1 MQRAINEPGKANE
14 RALGPG
20 ALNGK
25 RYIESLRDGRE
36 VWVAGERVKDVTA
49 HPVFAGICREMA
61 RIYDMQHAPETMDQM
76 TFANENG
83 ARVSYSYLEPKSY
96 DDLVL
101 RRRNAE
107 IWAQESFGMMGRYP
121 DFCAAI
127 AIGFKSA
134 GDELAKFNPA
144 FAKNAAWHHQ
154 FASENDLCLG
164 HGLHDPTMDKS
175 LRPEEDPDRCLR
187 IVKETDS
194 GYIVRGARLVT
205 LAPLCHEMQIAPT
218 YQLNERE
225 KDHAIWFA
233 IPANVKGLKIIC
245 REPFSNRSAFDHP
258 ASSRFD
264 EEDAMVIF
272 DDVLVPFERVF
283 LAREPLAARQ
293 LFGPRVMAWAGA
305 SATVQAIARME
316 LLIGVA
322 HLMAKTAGT
331 DTRPQVQVEL
341 GEMVTYQRILQS
353 ILRASEVDC
362 VKLPNGLVT
371 PGPMIHQRALTALV
385 SERIINILEHI
396 GSSSLI
402 FAPSEKDFEAPEL
415 RPLLDVYS
423 RGKGASGIDRVKLA
437 KLAWELTGDQFGGR
451 QQLYERLHSGD
462 PQTVISLS
470 YLQYDKRKAV
480 KMVERLIGATFTV

>member
-1 MQRAINEPGKANE
+1 MNEQRKNK
-14 RALGPG
+14 ALGPG
-20 ALNGK
+20 ALNGQ

-36 VWVAGERVKDVTA
+36 VWVNGERIKDVTT
-49 HPVFAGICREMA
+49 HPLFAGMLREMA
-61 RIYDMQHAPETMDQM
+61 RIYDMQYAPETIDQM
-76 TFANENG
+76 TFVNENG
-83 ARVSYSYLEPKSY
+83 TRVSYSYLEPKSSE
-96 DDLVL
+96 DLVL

-127 AIGFKSA
+127 AVGFKNA
-134 GDELAKFNPA
+134 GDELAKFDPA
-144 FAKNAAWHHQ
+144 FARNAAWHHQ

-175 LRPEEDPDRCLR
+175 LRPEQDPDRCLR

-205 LAPLCHEMQIAPT
+205 LAPFAHEMQIAPT

-225 KDHAIWFA
+225 LDHAIWFA
-233 IPANVKGLKIIC
+233 IPSNAKGLKIVC
-245 REPFSNRSAFDHP
+245 REPFSNRSGFEHP

-272 DDVLVPFERVF
+272 DDVLVPYERVF
-283 LAREPLAARQ
+283 LARQPEAARQ
-293 LFGPRVMAWAGA
+293 LFGPRVMAWAGP
-305 SATVQAIARME
+305 SATVQAIARLE
-316 LLIGVA
+316 LLVGVA
-322 HLMAKTAGT
+322 HLMAKTAGIE
-331 DTRPQVQVEL
+331 TRPQVQAEL
-341 GEMVTYQRILQS
+341 GELVTYLRILQS
-353 ILRASEVDC
+353 ILRAAEIDC
-362 VKLPNGLVT
+362 VKLPTGLVV
-371 PGPMIHQRALTALV
+371 PGPMIHQRSLLAMV
-385 SERIINILEHI
+385 SERIINIVEHI

-402 FAPSEKDFEAPEL
+402 FAPGEKDFGVPEL
-415 RPLLDVYS
+415 RPFLDVYS
-423 RGKGASGIDRVKLA
+423 RGKGVSAIDRVKLG

-470 YLQYDKRKAV
+470 YLQYDKSKAV
-480 KMVERLIGATFTV
+480 KMVERLIGAKLIAD